1 MPQFEPS
8 TFASQLFWLAVTFTL
23 LYILVSRFAISRL
36 GEVMEQRQR
45 TVDDDL
51 DRARQLKTETET
63 AIRAYEKAL
72 ADARAKAHEVL
83 RQAQEE
89 IVRQTEI
96 RNREVSARLSSQ
108 IRDGEDRI
116 AKARNEALSSVRDVA
131 SGVAGDAV
139 ARLAGISVDPDSV
152 QVAVSDVMKEGS

>member
-23 LYILVSRFAISRL
+23 LYILVSRFAIPRL

-72 ADARAKAHEVL
+72 ADARAKAHDAL

-96 RNREVSARLSSQ
+96 RNREVGARLSSQ

-116 AKARNEALSSVRDVA
+116 SRARNEALASVRDVA

-139 ARLAGISVDPDSV
+139 AKLAGLSVDPDSI
-152 QVAVSDVMKEGS
+152 QAAVSDVMKEGG